1 MFKNFCNL
9 CNCFFSK
16 FTIRI
21 FNNKSSI
28 SFYIRRN
35 TINKFCVIV
44 NILFRNT
51 SSNSI
56 KQFLTKSIYF
66 VTFLISYFKTSNTIF
81 FLYLNFRN
89 NFLSKSS
96 IKSKCCSPIISKKIS
111 KNIKTS
117 KTRK

>member
-1 MFKNFCNL
+1 MFKNFCNF
-9 CNCFFSK
+9 CNSFFSK

-35 TINKFCVIV
+35 TINKFCVII

-96 IKSKCCSPIISKKIS
+96 IKSKCCSSIISKKIS